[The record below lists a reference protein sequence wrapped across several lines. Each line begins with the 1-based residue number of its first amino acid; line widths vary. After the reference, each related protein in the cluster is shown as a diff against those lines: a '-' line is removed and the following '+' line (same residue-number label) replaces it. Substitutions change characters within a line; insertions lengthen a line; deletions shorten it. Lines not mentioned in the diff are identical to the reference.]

1 MSRRL
6 VAFLIALGL
15 AAALIV
21 TAALQP
27 VPWVRFRPGPTI
39 NVLGKLGDTQLVEV
53 SGRKTYPDTGALRM
67 VTIIPDGPTDN
78 SSLLSMMFSW
88 ANPND
93 AVLPKEAVYP
103 KHQTS
108 QQAQQE
114 SAAEM
119 SSSQDAAT
127 AAALTALKIPFST
140 EVSVQI
146 TAVDAK
152 GAAADKLKTGDL
164 LVAVDGKGAKTQSGF
179 IALVRAANPGT
190 ELPLTVLRDGERKTV
205 EVTTR
210 PNPEKPTESR
220 VGVSLGPLQLKL
232 KIPFKVKF
240 QLSDN
245 IGGPSAGMMFALSLY
260 DLLTPGSLTGGTSI
274 AGTGTIDPDGVVGP
288 IGGIGQKLVGAQNDG
303 ARLFLVADEN
313 CAEAVRSHYDK
324 NKLRLVRVHTLTD
337 AIDALDTYR
346 KDPNAALPRCTR

>member
-39 NVLGKLGDTQLVEV
+39 NVLGKLGDTQLVVV
-53 SGRKTYPDTGALRM
+53 SGRKTYPDNGDLRM

-78 SSLLSMMFSW
+78 YSLVTMMLAW
-88 ANPND
+88 ANRDD
-93 AVLPKEAVYP
+93 AVLPKDAVYP

-127 AAALTALKIPFST
+127 AAALTALKIPYAT

-146 TAVDAK
+146 AAVDAK
-152 GAAADKLKTGDL
+152 GASAGKLKAGDL
-164 LVAVDGKGAKTQSGF
+164 LVAVNGKPAKTQKAF
-179 IALVRAANPGT
+179 ITLVRAVKPGT
-190 ELPLTVLRDGERKTV
+190 SVPLTVLRGGERKTID
-205 EVTTR
+205 VTTKAD
-210 PNPEKPTESR
+210 PAKPTESR
-220 VGVSLGPLQLKL
+220 IGVSLGQLQLKL
-232 KIPFKVKF
+232 KIPFKVK
-240 QLSDN
+240 
-245 IGGPSAGMMFALSLY
+245 
-260 DLLTPGSLTGGTSI
+260 
-274 AGTGTIDPDGVVGP
+274 
-288 IGGIGQKLVGAQNDG
+288 
-303 ARLFLVADEN
+303 
-313 CAEAVRSHYDK
+313 
-324 NKLRLVRVHTLTD
+324 
-337 AIDALDTYR
+337 
-346 KDPNAALPRCTR
+346 